1 MLCSRRDYSP
11 RWKGDRKS
19 EITLWLAEKN
29 SRYFNRTSILRS
41 KKRRRR
47 RRRKKRKKWRRNDKT
62 NYKFVFNGEKT
73 ELFNR
78 DCSLLM
84 DEKKIC
90 VYIYTHTHTYACNSV
105 RERRSF
111 VTRINCR
118 NHRSFYKISKP
129 FFIPNITIP
138 TASLSLSLSRIIHK
152 LIDFLRYKSSIG
164 TYLFPPVQHWMANS
178 IFPPFFFF
186 FLLFFF
192 FPRYLALPVV
202 NATSRSVFSNRS
214 FHRYNNPRNGRFN
227 LYTRCFSFQFIIG
240 CMKRDTG
247 HVEYVPCEWKNS
259 SIWRD
264 RVNFAQGDQ

>member
-1 MLCSRRDYSP
+1 MC
-11 RWKGDRKS
+11 
-19 EITLWLAEKN
+19 IH
-29 SRYFNRTSILRS
+29 IH
-41 KKRRRR
+41 
-47 RRRKKRKKWRRNDKT
+47 
-62 NYKFVFNGEKT
+62 
-73 ELFNR
+73 
-78 DCSLLM
+78 
-84 DEKKIC
+84 
-90 VYIYTHTHTYACNSV
+90 THTHTDACNSV
-105 RERRSF
+105 HERRSF

-138 TASLSLSLSRIIHK
+138 TASLSFSLSRIIHK

>member
-47 RRRKKRKKWRRNDKT
+47 RRKKRKKWRWDDKT

-90 VYIYTHTHTYACNSV
+90 VYIYTDTHTYACNSV

-138 TASLSLSLSRIIHK
+138 TASLSFSLSRIIHK

-164 TYLFPPVQHWMANS
+164 TYLFSPVQHWMANS

-186 FLLFFF
+186 FYYSF
-192 FPRYLALPVV
+192 
-202 NATSRSVFSNRS
+202 S
-214 FHRYNNPRNGRFN
+214 FHD
-227 LYTRCFSFQFIIG
+227 I
-240 CMKRDTG
+240 
-247 HVEYVPCEWKNS
+247 
-259 SIWRD
+259 
-264 RVNFAQGDQ
+264 